1 MCHAQQHEHSA
12 QHSTTNGAKQ
22 TSSQVQSKVICRNTC
37 ILAAT
42 SWGSWGIAILLIDLE
57 LYAFIPSDSLTYC

>member
-12 QHSTTNGAKQ
+12 QHSTINGAKQ
-22 TSSQVQSKVICRNTC
+22 SSSQVQSKVICRNTC
-37 ILAAT
+37 IPAST
-42 SWGSWGIAILLIDLE
+42 SWGIAILFIDLE